1 MAIIRMILR
10 FLKKR
15 FCLFKPHKMPFL
27 THFYAQF
34 TQSVPYYN
42 RNAADGQKKWK
53 IPPWR

>member
-1 MAIIRMILR
+1 MILR